1 MAEATDAQ
9 MQAFANERIRVR
21 AEQVR
26 ALKNALADDKAAIDD
41 CYARAIGTSRWNDNR
56 SDGPP
61 HLLQSGNG
69 ATPDDLLSFNSF
81 ADLFAKFLAGGFSSL
96 NEANSAAA
104 LWGVLNRACVRSL
117 PNS

>member
-9 MQAFANERIRVR
+9 MQAFSDQRIRVR

-26 ALKNALADDKAAIDD
+26 ALKSALADDKAAIDD
-41 CYARAIGTSRWNDNR
+41 CYARATGTSRWSDNR
-56 SDGPP
+56 TDGPP
-61 HLLQSGNG
+61 HLLQSGN
-69 ATPDDLLSFNSF
+69 AANPDDLLNFNSF

-104 LWGVLNRACVRSL
+104 PWAVLNRACVRAL
-117 PNS
+117 PNQ